1 MEPEAGAASWH
12 PALMPNSSN
21 DDHEHIHHE
30 EEAHDD
36 TIGQSGSNNGA
47 FLDQLN
53 DHHDPE
59 AAAWDLSSS
68 NPEATAEVPTIT
80 EEPAPVANTSNHG
93 SRMSFARTV
102 SHDIDFIDDED
113 SDWNLQRTETDPFKF
128 MPPTDR
134 TNSFP
139 VVPTMD
145 AYTQEHLGDRPG
157 ATSQAQEIIQDL
169 ADEEEHEDSAV
180 EAGAS
185 TSLGFEGTTHQH
197 ADSTFQPAIGGEV
210 SGDDAAGS
218 RFEEGLPLI
227 AHNEEAGEAEESEE
241 EEEQDEQNVA
251 QQKAPVDFGS
261 AFDDGNDGDE
271 GDDFFSKAQGSPEQV
286 KSPPTLQ
293 RKSTTVAIG
302 GIAGSS
308 QDDDDDD
315 DDLPSPSE
323 EGPAG
328 DLGETGNE
336 DKEKSGDLDA
346 KWAAAFGDD
355 DDDEFLAEPAAPGT
369 KELDP
374 ADIFGSDDEGFLD
387 DDDDVAAG
395 APTAP
400 QVDTAPAQ
408 PVAQN
413 GRYTPAAGAQ
423 PQRPANPYA
432 PPSMTQQAPAQN
444 LARGASTP
452 AMSMFAPT
460 PPRPEVAKAQSF
472 ADKAKG
478 GYQSPYDLPMD
489 VVKFPKKRA
498 SMQSMSR
505 PSTSQSMA
513 PPAGLPRSASGQA
526 PATSMAPPLRPDSSQ
541 SFHGQPQG
549 AAHKPPALRS
559 SNSGFFEDLPMASP
573 RSRPAS
579 RTNYRPGG
587 QPSPQGP
594 PQGPPVTSP
603 LSATVP
609 QTASQPPP
617 AQRQPSGAPTLVAPE
632 RASPYAALSNTA
644 DSRPAAVPTANSR
657 YSPAQANGLGVSNG
671 GVVPPSAMSRYSP
684 APPASRAP
692 SGAYGAVASG
702 IPPPILAAHQPRTSS
717 PLAHYEV
724 NRELGRNRLPSPAH
738 SDAGGA
744 PLARTNSNQYEPR
757 GNRIPS
763 LPVTQEVEEENAAS
777 QIPPMPTNISPQL
790 RYSNVEARRTPP
802 PAGLQ
807 PSMLSP
813 PKRATHNYAP
823 QLAASPA
830 KDGFIPPPRSQA
842 GSPGMTRH
850 GPRPSSGHSVTSPPF
865 TQSPPVTRPNVRAR
879 GLSQHLNYVAP
890 TDGREN
896 DPLQRWRGSPVF
908 TWGVGGTYV
917 TSFPKD
923 IPRYGI
929 QSAVPQITRGPG
941 EVKVKHSKDLQP
953 LDESLSKFPGPLKG
967 RSKKKEVVA
976 WLTTAI
982 EGLEQQQPNTGFQ
995 QYVTHENK
1003 RLEERLLL
1011 YRILRLFIEHD
1022 GVLEGN
1028 ANVDKAVRE
1037 VISPETTVEESSD
1050 LSTGADLG
1058 ALSSSATTMTMHAD
1072 AVDSSAI
1079 EQIRKLLLSGE
1090 REKAAW
1096 LAVDRRLW
1104 GHALLLANT
1113 VKTADLYRQVA
1124 QEFIKKEI
1132 NHPGHGNESLAA
1144 LYGVLSGNYEESV
1157 DELVPSY
1164 ARAGMQLMSTSATG
1178 TASKDALAGLDKWR
1192 ETLGLILS
1200 NRSMADVQAL
1210 GSLGNLLSTY
1220 GRAEAAHICY
1230 LFARQ
1235 HVVFSGLD
1243 DPKTQFVLIGAD
1255 HKHQADQFAKETE
1268 ALLLSE
1274 IFEYGLSLGGGSA
1287 ASQTCSHLAAYKL
1300 QHALILAQYG
1310 FRDKALQYCDA
1321 IYNAISAQTK
1331 RSPYYNPG
1339 LESAVDDL
1347 MKRLKQAPKEE
1358 SSSWITKPTSTGMWN
1373 RFNKFVAGDDN
1384 ETAADGATG
1393 DPGTESGPF
1402 ARIAGGTPT
1411 ISRSPSVNNFEV
1423 YGSSPVANSV
1433 PSMPTVS
1440 TKTSS
1445 RYAPGAAQL
1454 STSPYEP
1461 SASFAGASRSSGELS
1476 RNPYEPSRQS
1486 IDGGLANGNP
1496 YTPQTPNSTYQP
1508 ASFGNQESP
1517 YAASQSREA
1526 DVPAPNPYA
1535 SYGGYEPYGAPT
1547 AQPVLQDE
1555 PMSQQSQA
1563 ESPAENAD
1571 SGYQPPSY
1579 GYQPPALNTFDS
1591 SADISNQGAAVSG
1604 YEAPSYQPSSFEAPS
1619 YEPGPAAGA
1628 DEADDEQ
1635 PKPKK
1640 KSFMDDDDDDF
1651 PTMKPQG
1658 KSKAEKDR
1666 ENEELIRK
1674 VAEQEGKET
1683 TYSDRQFV
1691 LANSNI
1697 AQEAAE
1703 KAAGKKGGW
1712 GFGGWFGGAKKEG
1725 GGAETPKAI
1734 KAKLGE
1740 QSSFVYD
1747 PDLKRWVNKKAGA
1760 EETVAKTAT
1769 PPPPRGTPPPP
1780 GAGMAAPPSS
1790 SSAPPMGPPRSTS
1803 TPSPAFGRSASS
1815 GSLAPPGSP
1824 GRPATLHASASEGAP
1839 VASGPPTLGA
1849 PPARP
1854 ASRLSNASSIDD
1866 LLGAAGPRKGGKKP
1880 RKTGRYVDVMAK

>member
-1 MEPEAGAASWH
+1 
-12 PALMPNSSN
+12 MPNRSN
-21 DDHEHIHHE
+21 DDHEHNHHE

-53 DHHDPE
+53 DHDDPE
-59 AAAWDLSSS
+59 AAAWGLSSS
-68 NPEATAEVPTIT
+68 NPEAIAEVPTIT
-80 EEPAPVANTSNHG
+80 EEPAPASNTSNHS

-113 SDWNLQRTETDPFKF
+113 NELSLQRTDTDPFKF
-128 MPPTDR
+128 MSPTDR

-139 VVPTMD
+139 VVPTMETH
-145 AYTQEHLGDRPG
+145 TQEHSEDRPS

-169 ADEEEHEDSAV
+169 EDEEDHEDSAY
-180 EAGAS
+180 EAGAP
-185 TSLGFEGTTHQH
+185 TSSGFEGTTHQH
-197 ADSTFQPAIGGEV
+197 ADPTFQPAIGGDV
-210 SGDDAAGS
+210 SGSDAAGT

-227 AHNEEAGEAEESEE
+227 AQKEEESEDE
-241 EEEQDEQNVA
+241 EDEDKNDVA
-251 QQKAPVDFGS
+251 QQKTSGDFGS

-271 GDDFFSKAQGSPEQV
+271 DDDFFSKAQGSPEQV

-293 RKSTTVAIG
+293 RKSTTMAIG
-302 GIAGSS
+302 GITGSS
-308 QDDDDDD
+308 QDDDE

-323 EGPAG
+323 QGPAG
-328 DLGETGNE
+328 NLDKTSND
-336 DKEKSGDLDA
+336 DKEESADLDA

-355 DDDEFLAEPAAPGT
+355 DDDEFLVEPTATGT

-400 QVDTAPAQ
+400 QVDTAPTQ

-423 PQRPANPYA
+423 PQRPVNPYA
-432 PPSMTQQAPAQN
+432 PPSMLQQAPAQN

-460 PPRPEVAKAQSF
+460 PPRPEVPKAQSF

-489 VVKFPKKRA
+489 VVKSPKKRA

-513 PPAGLPRSASGQA
+513 PPTGLPRSASGQA
-526 PATSMAPPLRPDSSQ
+526 PASSMAPPLRPGSSQ
-541 SFHGQPQG
+541 SIHAQSQG
-549 AAHKPPALRS
+549 GAHKPPALRP
-559 SNSGFFEDLPMASP
+559 SNSGFFEDLPIASP
-573 RSRPAS
+573 KSRPAS
-579 RTNYRPGG
+579 RTNYRPTG
-587 QPSPQGP
+587 QLSPQGP
-594 PQGPPVTSP
+594 PQGPLVTSP
-603 LSATVP
+603 LSATAP

-617 AQRQPSGAPTLVAPE
+617 AQRQPSGASTLVAPE
-632 RASPYAALSNTA
+632 RASPYAALSNA
-644 DSRPAAVPTANSR
+644 AESRPAAVPAASSR
-657 YSPAQANGLGVSNG
+657 YSPAQANGLGVANG

-702 IPPPILAAHQPRTSS
+702 IPPPVLAAHQPRTSS
-717 PLAHYEV
+717 PLAHYEI
-724 NRELGRNRLPSPAH
+724 NRDLGRNRLPSPAH

-777 QIPPMPTNISPQL
+777 QIPPMPTNMSPQL

-813 PKRATHNYAP
+813 PKRATNNYAP
-823 QLAASPA
+823 QLAASPI

-842 GSPGMTRH
+842 GSPGLARH
-850 GPRPSSGHSVTSPPF
+850 AQRPTSGNSVTSPPF
-865 TQSPPVTRPNVRAR
+865 TQSPPITRPNVRAR
-879 GLSQHLNYVAP
+879 GLSQHLNYVPP

-908 TWGVGGTYV
+908 SWGVGGTYV

-953 LDESLSKFPGPLKG
+953 LDERLSKFPGPLKG
-967 RSKKKEVVA
+967 KSKKKEVVA
-976 WLTTAI
+976 WLATAI

-995 QYVTHENK
+995 QYVTYEDK

-1011 YRILRLFIEHD
+1011 YKILRLFIEHD
-1022 GVLEGN
+1022 GILEGN
-1028 ANVDKAVRE
+1028 PNVDKAVRE
-1037 VISPETTVEESSD
+1037 VISPETSVAESSD
-1050 LSTGADLG
+1050 LSAGADLST
-1058 ALSSSATTMTMHAD
+1058 LSSSAMAMPMHAD

-1079 EQIRKLLLSGE
+1079 KQIRKLLLSGE

-1132 NHPGHGNESLAA
+1132 NHPGHGNEPLAA

-1157 DELVPSY
+1157 DELVPSH

-1178 TASKDALAGLDKWR
+1178 TDSKDALAGLDKWR

-1274 IFEYGLSLGGGSA
+1274 IFEFGLSLGGGSA

-1358 SSSWITKPTSTGMWN
+1358 SSSWITKPTSSGMWN

-1393 DPGTESGPF
+1393 DAGTESGPF

-1423 YGSSPVANSV
+1423 YGSSPVANSM
-1433 PSMPTVS
+1433 PSMPMIP

-1461 SASFAGASRSSGELS
+1461 SASFASASRSSGELP

-1496 YTPQTPNSTYQP
+1496 YTPQTPNLAVQP
-1508 ASFGNQESP
+1508 ASSGTQESP
-1517 YAASQSREA
+1517 YAASQSRAA

-1535 SYGGYEPYGAPT
+1535 SYGGYEPYGAPA
-1547 AQPVLQDE
+1547 AQPALQDE
-1555 PMSQQSQA
+1555 PKSQQSQA
-1563 ESPAENAD
+1563 GSPAENSD

-1591 SADISNQGAAVSG
+1591 SADISNQGAAASG

-1619 YEPGPAAGA
+1619 YEPGPDVGA

-1674 VAEQEGKET
+1674 VAEQEAK
-1683 TYSDRQFV
+1683 
-1691 LANSNI
+1691 
-1697 AQEAAE
+1697 EAAE
-1703 KAAGKKGGW
+1703 KAAAKKGGW
-1712 GFGGWFGGAKKEG
+1712 GFGGWFGGAKKES
-1725 GGAETPKAI
+1725 GGAEAPKAI

-1780 GAGMAAPPSS
+1780 SNGMAAPPPSS
-1790 SSAPPMGPPRSTS
+1790 STPPVGPPRSTS
-1803 TPSPAFGRSASS
+1803 TPPPAFGRSASS
-1815 GSLAPPGSP
+1815 GSLAPPPGSP
-1824 GRPATLHASASEGAP
+1824 GRPATLHASVSEGAP
-1839 VASGPPTLGA
+1839 AASGPSTLAA

-1880 RKTGRYVDVMAK
+1880 RKSGRYVDVMAK